1 MMLEIDGSQGEG
13 GGQVLRTSLSLSALT
28 GQPFHLTNIRGKRS
42 KPGLRPQHITAVRAV
57 AAICKAEVT
66 GDTVDSDTLTFAPQ
80 AKPKGGD
87 YTFDVT
93 DAAQGRSAG
102 SVTLILQ
109 AMLWPLLF
117 ADAPS
122 HVILRGG
129 TFVPFSPPY
138 HYMAEVTRPAYARL
152 GATFSTKLNAWGWNP
167 SGGGEIQADIE
178 PIDRLEVVEEWAVDL
193 DDWRVVT
200 GVAAVTNLRA
210 HLAQRM
216 VKQAEKILQQDGLT
230 TEIETV
236 RERGRGPGS
245 GICLWIT
252 QAGFSHLGRKGL
264 SPQRVAETA
273 VTQLLDFM
281 ENGADVD
288 PYLADQLLLPLALA
302 NGPSQFTT
310 DKLTSHVVTNTALL
324 RQWLGVEIEIKG
336 KIGEIAEIL
345 VEGIGFNRDLAW
357 QADSLIS

>member
-1 MMLEIDGSQGEG
+1 MLEIDGSQGEG

-28 GQPFHLTNIRGKRS
+28 GRSFHLTNIRGKRS

-57 AAICKAEVT
+57 AAICEAEIT
-66 GDTVDSDTLTFAPQ
+66 GDTVDSHTLTFAPQ

-93 DAAQGRSAG
+93 EAAQGRSAG

-122 HVILRGG
+122 HIILRGG

-138 HYMAEVTRPAYARL
+138 HYIAEVAHPAFARL
-152 GATFSTKLNAWGWNP
+152 GATFSTKLNAWVWNS
-167 SGGGEIQADIE
+167 SGGGEIEADIQ
-178 PIDRLEVVEEWAVDL
+178 PIDGLEAVEEWAVEL
-193 DDWRVVT
+193 DDWRVVG

-210 HLAQRM
+210 HIARRM
-216 VKQAEKILQQDGLT
+216 VKQAEKLLQQDGLT
-230 TEIETV
+230 TDIATI

-245 GICLWIT
+245 GLCLWIT

-264 SPQRVAETA
+264 APQQVAETA
-273 VTQLLDFM
+273 VTELLDFM

-288 PYLADQLLLPLALA
+288 SYLADQLLLPLALA
-302 NGPSQFTT
+302 AGPSQFTT
-310 DKLTSHVVTNTALL
+310 DVLTSHVVTNADLL

-336 KIGEIAEIL
+336 KIGETAEIII
-345 VEGIGFNRDLAW
+345 EGIGLMRE
-357 QADSLIS
+357 